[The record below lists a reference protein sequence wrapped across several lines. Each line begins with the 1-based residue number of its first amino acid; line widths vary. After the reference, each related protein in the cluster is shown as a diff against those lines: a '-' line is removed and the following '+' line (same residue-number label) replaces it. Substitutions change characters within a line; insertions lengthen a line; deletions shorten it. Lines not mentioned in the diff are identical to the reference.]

1 MTTTVS
7 RGARKPRRK
16 PAKPVIRGA
25 EDTRTALMDALVRLL
40 ARGSVAGLS
49 VRHIAAEAGV
59 NHGLVH
65 RHFGSKEE
73 LVRATI
79 ARLSARVHAEQAAG
93 GGMSASSFEGLRQR
107 PEVALVVARAC
118 LDGPHDLLALAA
130 PPPERIRELT
140 APMRRALG
148 KLGFA
153 REGDAAVLNALGTAA
168 LLGWFVF
175 RPLLASGYDLPADAD
190 ARLAALLKQLDA
202 LLLAMA

>member
-1 MTTTVS
+1 M
-7 RGARKPRRK
+7 
-16 PAKPVIRGA
+16 IRGA

-168 LLGWFVF
+168 LLGWIGPIQAAVLHLGPDILVF
-175 RPLLASGYDLPADAD
+175 LNSVKLLSIS
-190 ARLAALLKQLDA
+190 LDA
-202 LLLAMA
+202 PRASTQSDAK